1 MIRAVARRA
10 KLPVILLGG
19 VVVIFAGVA
28 VLTGSSVQRGLSLG
42 FYAVGSFL
50 TVVGFALGTRNAFR
64 SAERRDLHG
73 RDRFADL
80 WETTEAAA
88 LLIAMGL
95 VLLVVGV
102 AVDERVRLI

>member
-1 MIRAVARRA
+1 MIRAAARRA

-19 VVVIFAGVA
+19 VVVVFAGIA

-64 SAERRDLHG
+64 SAESRNVHG
-73 RDRFADL
+73 QDRFADL

-88 LLIAMGL
+88 LLITMGL